1 MGKYPTGEWHFDPV
15 RLASSLLCRRFN
27 GSTLHYLLT
36 GSSVGLILKTS
47 AKEAG
52 FLEDLAANLR
62 RLLTFLD
69 GLSLGKQAH
78 QINSYTETTRAASLP
93 EFAGS
98 SQEVERNIHPLCNK
112 NPSSHQLPHLDYLIN
127 FKCYWKG

>member
-1 MGKYPTGEWHFDPV
+1 MTRQRFSKNKEQCVGNSPV
-15 RLASSLLCRRFN
+15 ENIQLVNGILIQLGSLQVSYADVLK

-62 RLLTFLD
+62 
-69 GLSLGKQAH
+69 
-78 QINSYTETTRAASLP
+78 
-93 EFAGS
+93 
-98 SQEVERNIHPLCNK
+98 
-112 NPSSHQLPHLDYLIN
+112 
-127 FKCYWKG
+127 